1 MRLNYLSYQFRNK
14 NDKSLYRHDLSPALK
29 AFCSIPDPVF
39 RNGFKHDEDRV
50 FLLHQTENLFLFI
63 QTKNTNVIEHID
75 THKHELK
82 DIEKLLDENDALG
95 IAAYVYIKESFIAY
109 CSPSLAPRFPVF
121 FRFVNEILD
130 RLNIK
135 DCEVVSQPILMQSSL
150 ADVRKAAHIG
160 RSTVTMTASR
170 SMLQDLA
177 GVFGGEVDDYYD
189 LDFIEITF
197 RPKKGKSAKAAIS
210 RALSRKEVQKASLRG
225 KLDYEDLM
233 MDLYVDSSGPVTD
246 SIELSNKKSAY
257 DKIVAKISGNAVLQ
271 EKLTG
276 LADNEDITPLNDLRI
291 DSLSNVA
298 AWSDRL
304 PSIQLDNKK
313 AAEPPTRDQR

>member
-1 MRLNYLSYQFRNK
+1 MRLNYLAYQFRNK
-14 NDKSLYRHDLSPALK
+14 KDKSLCWHDLSPALK
-29 AFCSIPDPVF
+29 AFCLIPDPVF

-63 QTKNTNVIEHID
+63 QTKNTNVIEQID
-75 THKHELK
+75 THRHELK

-95 IAAYVYIKESFIAY
+95 IAAYVYIKENFIAY

-160 RSTVTMTASR
+160 RSTVTMEVSR
-170 SMLQDLA
+170 NVLQDLA
-177 GVFGGEVDDYYD
+177 GVFGGEMDDYSD
-189 LDFIEITF
+189 LDIIEITF
-197 RPKKGKSAKAAIS
+197 RPKKGKSAKAAVS
-210 RALSRKEVQKASLRG
+210 RALDRDEVQKANVRG
-225 KLDYEDLM
+225 KLDYEDRV
-233 MDLYVDSSGPVTD
+233 MDLYIDSSGPVTD
-246 SIELSNKKSAY
+246 SIALSDKKSAY
-257 DKIVAKISGNAVLQ
+257 DKIIAKISSNAVLQ

-276 LADNEDITPLNDLRI
+276 LADNENITPLNDRRI
-291 DSLSNVA
+291 SSLANVT
-298 AWSDRL
+298 AWADHL
-304 PSIQLDNKK
+304 PNIQLERQKVAK
-313 AAEPPTRDQR
+313 PPARNQ